1 MATKRVT
8 VKDIA
13 NQLNISVG
21 TVSKALSGKPGISAD
36 MRDKIFRT
44 SEAMGYNVNRLAQSL
59 ARKPIRIAI
68 VYPLAWEQYYGDII
82 RGMNDA
88 LESLRDYNVSGE
100 FIQFTSLYSTDE
112 LFQISDKLIQKEVEA
127 VILCPASV
135 TACKPCLQKLKAHNI
150 PVFLVVISL

>member
-44 SEAMGYNVNRLAQSL
+44 SEASTMGTLS
-59 ARKPIRIAI
+59 
-68 VYPLAWEQYYGDII
+68 
-82 RGMNDA
+82 
-88 LESLRDYNVSGE
+88 
-100 FIQFTSLYSTDE
+100 
-112 LFQISDKLIQKEVEA
+112 VE
-127 VILCPASV
+127 
-135 TACKPCLQKLKAHNI
+135 
-150 PVFLVVISL
+150 